1 MTRVLF
7 DHQAFC
13 MQTHGGVS
21 RCFVELYR
29 HLPEDIQATICLRES
44 NNAYIRESGLADA
57 ESAAYDRW
65 IVPGNWPCKGRLFN
79 AWNWLRGELNYWSKE
94 EYNRAEVIRQLKS
107 GQFDIFHPT
116 FFDDYFLP
124 YLNGKP
130 FVLTIHD
137 MIPELYSKSFDA
149 RWDEQMAGKRRLATL
164 ANAIIA
170 VSERTKEDVVRL
182 LDIPAD
188 KVHVVYHGC
197 SFPVVADA
205 PRLVSEPYLLYV
217 GSRSYYKNFDL
228 FVRDVAPVLQRHPEL
243 KVVCT
248 GLEFSADELA
258 IMQQNGVQGR
268 FLHYWVRDDA
278 EFYSLYHFARCFV
291 YSSEYEG
298 FGIPIL
304 EAYQADCPVLLNR
317 ASCFPEIAG
326 DAAVYF
332 TMNRS
337 ESNFTAVLE
346 SFLMMAD
353 AELADLKRRQRERLS
368 RYSWERS
375 AQQLA
380 DVYRKIQRES

>member
-1 MTRVLF
+1 
-7 DHQAFC
+7 

-29 HLPEDIQATICLRES
+29 HLPQDIEARICLRES
-44 NNAYIRESGLADA
+44 NNAYIREFGLADA

-79 AWNWLRGELNYWSKE
+79 VWNWLRGERNYWSKE
-94 EYNRAEVIRQLKS
+94 AYNRAEVIRQLKS

-137 MIPELYSKSFDA
+137 MIPELYSQVYDA
-149 RWDEQMAGKRRLATL
+149 RWDEQMAGKRRLASL

-197 SFPVVADA
+197 SFQVVANV
-205 PRLVSEPYLLYV
+205 PRLVQEPYLLYV
-217 GSRSYYKNFDL
+217 GSRLYYKNFDL

-258 IMQQNGVQGR
+258 MMKQHGVSDR
-268 FLHYWVRDDA
+268 FLHYWVRDDD
-278 EFYSLYHFARCFV
+278 EFFSLYHFARCFV
-291 YSSEYEG
+291 YPSEYEG

-332 TMNRS
+332 TMNQS
-337 ESNFTAVLE
+337 ESDFTAVLE
-346 SFLMMAD
+346 SFLSMSDAD
-353 AELADLKRRQRERLS
+353 LTELKRRQRERLA

-380 DVYRKIQRES
+380 EVYRKIC